1 MKAPDEIYLQ
11 GYIGHDTEGVT
22 WCEDQ
27 INDDDVRYVR
37 ADLAARRTVS
47 GQEAQP
53 VLWVRVRSD
62 GSIAFD
68 TPLWD
73 SNIEQVRKESGSWIP
88 LVRGDA
94 APIPATEL
102 SDDDLRKLA
111 FKHCYATTDANGWI
125 FAAELDR
132 GLRDFARA
140 ILAAAKEKP

>member
-47 GQEAQP
+47 GQECAHEI
-53 VLWVRVRSD
+53 VDARNEYV
-62 GSIAFD
+62 
-68 TPLWD
+68 
-73 SNIEQVRKESGSWIP
+73 ESGFMC
-88 LVRGDA
+88 VKCNAVFAGRHA

-102 SDDDLRKLA
+102 TVEGIAQIFDQYAIGTVLPAQSVAQIIRAAINKDLK
-111 FKHCYATTDANGWI
+111 
-125 FAAELDR
+125 
-132 GLRDFARA
+132 
-140 ILAAAKEKP
+140 